1 MAVILRNLYGFLH
14 EVQLV
19 TGKIPGRWIKL
30 EPIVHEVKTLT
41 LNAGSTLVMEKQANV
56 NEAFVIPFWYGAVNA
71 LTSNKGAFNVDI
83 NIVGPDEKPIVK
95 FDSKI
100 LSMESDKPVI
110 TNPVVV
116 VPEGKKYRVE
126 ITNNTGTNITD
137 GVILQAWGFRMEKEA
152 FRAG

>member
-1 MAVILRNLYGFLH
+1 MAVILRNLYGFLK
-14 EVQLV
+14 EVQVV

-30 EPIVHEVKTLT
+30 EPIVHEVKTDT
-41 LNAGSTLVMEKQANV
+41 LNAGSTLTMEKQTVV
-56 NEAFVIPFWYGAVNA
+56 NEAFVIPFWYGAVNG
-71 LTSNKGAFNVDI
+71 TKGSFNVDV

-95 FDSKI
+95 FDSLI

-110 TNPVVV
+110 TNPVIV

-126 ITNNTGTNITD
+126 ITNNTGSAVSN
-137 GVILQAWGFRMEKEA
+137 VILQAWGFRMEKEA

>member
-1 MAVILRNLYGFLH
+1 MAVILRNLYGFLK
-14 EVQLV
+14 EVQVV

-30 EPIVHEVKTLT
+30 EPIVHEVKANS
-41 LNAGSTLVMEKQANV
+41 LNAGSTLTMEKQTVV
-56 NEAFVIPFWYGAVNA
+56 NEAFVIPFWYGAVNG
-71 LTSNKGAFNVDI
+71 TKGAFNVDV

-95 FDSKI
+95 FDSLI

-110 TNPVVV
+110 TNPVIV

-126 ITNNTGTNITD
+126 ITNNTGSAVSN
-137 GVILQAWGFRMEKEA
+137 VILQAWGFRMEKEA